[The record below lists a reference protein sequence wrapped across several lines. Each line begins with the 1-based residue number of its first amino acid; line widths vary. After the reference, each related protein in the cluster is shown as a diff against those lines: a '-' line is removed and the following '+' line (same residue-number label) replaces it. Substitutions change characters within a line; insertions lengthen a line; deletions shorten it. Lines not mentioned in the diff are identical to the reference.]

1 MKQNESLRE
10 TVYEDLNVWKSALT
24 LSNNA
29 LRIKIRLFLCP
40 LIVKIAECT
49 NNLLI
54 NEMHQ
59 YDNRI
64 VLA

>member
-49 NNLLI
+49 NN
-54 NEMHQ
+54 
-59 YDNRI
+59 
-64 VLA
+64 